1 MMTQQSVHGIDRVR
15 AALEAAGVAF
25 EVIEHPPVY
34 SAVDE
39 ARAAGDDPPDT
50 AKTLVLHDGERRY
63 VVVIFAGR
71 RLDLDRLREVLHAS
85 RHLRLATEE
94 ELARDF
100 PGFDVGALPPFGLEP
115 VPEVIDIRLVYRDR
129 LLCAGGD
136 HLHGVRLDP
145 RDLLRLVEPRVADVC
160 VHDGE
165 HRFADVP
172 RI

>member
-1 MMTQQSVHGIDRVR
+1 MTQQSAHGIDRVR
-15 AALEAAGVAF
+15 AALDAAGVAF
-25 EVIEHPPVY
+25 DVIEHPPVY

-39 ARAAGDDPPDT
+39 ARAAGDEPPDT
-50 AKTLVLHDGERRY
+50 AKTLVLHDGERRH
-63 VVVIFAGR
+63 VAVIPAAR
-71 RLDLDRLREVLHAS
+71 RLDLDRVREVLRAS

-100 PGFDVGALPPFGLEP
+100 PGFDVGALPPFALEP
-115 VPEVIDIRLVYRDR
+115 VPEVIDIRLVYRER

-136 HLHGVRLDP
+136 HRHGVRLDP
-145 RDLLRLVEPRVADVC
+145 RDLLRLVEPRVADIC
-160 VHDGE
+160 VHDAGE